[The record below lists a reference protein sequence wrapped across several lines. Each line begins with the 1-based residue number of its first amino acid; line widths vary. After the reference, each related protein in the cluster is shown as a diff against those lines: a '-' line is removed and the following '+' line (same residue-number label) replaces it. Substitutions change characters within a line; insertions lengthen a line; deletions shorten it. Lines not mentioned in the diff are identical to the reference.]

1 MPISRTKSV
10 PRRID
15 RLALTIEIH
24 SDSSLFAVDISTSL
38 SPYGRIARR
47 TRCSDSQRLGPFR
60 NGRLHNRKPCFAE
73 SIASHSPSKFTAIGV
88 SAPPTYP
95 HPEPRLDGSLADG
108 RRSVSQQSRAFS
120 QQTPAHR
127 KPCLDDAVALAH
139 HRNAQRSECPCR
151 GHIHIGCA
159 ATENRPFTTH
169 RANSQQAESLRGSR
183 AHVEAVH
190 KRKASC
196 SQSREN
202 PRHPPVCP
210 VAPNLP
216 RARVPLRFR
225 AGTHRQKAQRFESLR
240 RRPVHT
246 RAADVLHHANPIHR
260 RNADSQGQS
269 RGTDTTAK
277 RARRSRAYGPS
288 SRYARIVRT

>member
-1 MPISRTKSV
+1 MDGSLVALAVQIHNDSGLSVTDVFTTENPASPNRSPRTH
-10 PRRID
+10 RR
-15 RLALTIEIH
+15 
-24 SDSSLFAVDISTSL
+24 S
-38 SPYGRIARR
+38 
-47 TRCSDSQRLGPFR
+47 SQRSECLR
-60 NGRLHNRKPCFAE
+60 RRHM
-73 SIASHSPSKFTAIGV
+73 
-88 SAPPTYP
+88 P

-108 RRSVSQQSRAFS
+108 RRSVSRQSRALS
-120 QQTPAHR
+120 QQTSAHR

-139 HRNAQRSECPCR
+139 RRNAQRSECPCR

-159 ATENRPFTTH
+159 ATENRAFTTH

-183 AHVEAVH
+183 AHVEAVY

-196 SQSREN
+196 SQSREI

-210 VAPNLP
+210 KAAHLP
-216 RARVPLRFR
+216 RVRVPLRFR